1 MFFCIIGLLICS
13 FWDIKTHRIPNKV
26 TCPCFLLGLTE
37 FLIYSLVFNKIYIFA
52 NAFLCSLFTFILYY
66 ILYRL
71 KVLGAGD
78 VKLSA
83 LCGMIMPSI
92 LLCFIAVLFQL
103 FLSGVFSFLFI
114 KKSEK
119 IPIALPIS
127 VATVIVRFLV

>member
-1 MFFCIIGLLICS
+1 
-13 FWDIKTHRIPNKV
+13 
-26 TCPCFLLGLTE
+26 
-37 FLIYSLVFNKIYIFA
+37 
-52 NAFLCSLFTFILYY
+52 
-66 ILYRL
+66 L

-92 LLCFIAVLFQL
+92 LFCFIAILFQL

-114 KKSEK
+114 KKAEK

-127 VATVIVRFLV
+127 VATVIIRFFI